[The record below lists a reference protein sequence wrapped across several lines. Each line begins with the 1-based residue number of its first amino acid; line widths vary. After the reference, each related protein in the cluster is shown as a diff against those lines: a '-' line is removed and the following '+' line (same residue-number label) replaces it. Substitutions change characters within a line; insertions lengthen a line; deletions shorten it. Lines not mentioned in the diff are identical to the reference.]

1 MMLEEYGKRAKAAA
15 RALACATTEE
25 KNDALLKIAA
35 AIEENAPAI
44 LTANADDLTNGR
56 ASGLSDA
63 LLDRLA
69 LNEARIV
76 GIADSLRQ
84 VAQLPDPV
92 GRVLEETTRP
102 NGLRLRKIAVPIG
115 VIAVI
120 YEARPNVTADSAGL
134 CLKSGN
140 AVLLRGGK
148 EAIRSNI
155 ALAQVMRAALESTAI
170 PSDAIQLVT
179 DTTHESAQALMHLN
193 GYVDVL
199 IPRGSKRLIQAV
211 VQQATVPVI
220 ETGAGVCHVYVDKAA
235 RVEMAAEIIEN
246 AKTSRPSVCNAAECM
261 LIHRDIAAKALP
273 VIAERL
279 RGKHTVIRGDARV
292 QAILSGACEAA
303 TQDDWG
309 REYGN
314 YIIAARVV
322 DSIDEAIDYIY
333 QYSTGHSECIV
344 TDDADAAAEFMRR
357 VDAAAV
363 YHNASTRFT
372 DGGEFGLGAEI
383 GISTQKLHARGPLG
397 LRELTS
403 MKYEIFG
410 SGQIR

>member
-69 LNEARIV
+69 LNEARIA

-148 EAIRSNI
+148 EAIHSNI
-155 ALAQVMRAALESTAI
+155 ALAQVMRAALERTAI
-170 PSDAIQLVT
+170 PADAIQLVT

-309 REYGN
+309 REYGD

>member
-1 MMLEEYGKRAKAAA
+1 MMLEEYGKRARAAA
-15 RALACATTEE
+15 RALACAATEE
-25 KNDALLKIAA
+25 KNDALKKIAA
-35 AIEENAPAI
+35 AIEQNCAAILAENA
-44 LTANADDLTNGR
+44 LDLENGR
-56 ASGLSDA
+56 ANGLSDA

-69 LNEARIV
+69 LNEGRIAA
-76 GIADSLRQ
+76 IADSLRQ
-84 VAQLPDPV
+84 VAELPDPV
-92 GRVLEETTRP
+92 GRVLEETVRP

-155 ALAQVMRAALESTAI
+155 ALAQTMRAALEGTAI
-170 PSDAIQLVT
+170 PADAIQLVT
-179 DTTHESAQALMHLN
+179 DTTHASAQALMHLN

-220 ETGAGVCHVYVDKAA
+220 ETGAGVCHVYVDKSAN
-235 RVEMAAEIIEN
+235 VQMAADIIEN
-246 AKTSRPSVCNAAECM
+246 AKTTRPSVCNAAECM
-261 LIHRDIAAKALP
+261 LIHRDIAAAALP

-279 RGKHTVIRGDARV
+279 QKKHTVIRGDARV
-292 QAILSGACEAA
+292 QAILKNACEAA

-309 REYGN
+309 REYGD

-322 DSIDEAIDYIY
+322 DSLDEAVDYIY

-344 TDDADAAAEFMRR
+344 TDDAAAAAEFMRR

>member
-1 MMLEEYGKRAKAAA
+1 MMLEEYGKRARAAA
-15 RALACATTEE
+15 RALACAATEE
-25 KNDALLKIAA
+25 KNDALKKIAA
-35 AIEENAPAI
+35 AIEQNSAAILAENA
-44 LTANADDLTNGR
+44 LDLENGR
-56 ASGLSDA
+56 ANGLSDA

-69 LNEARIV
+69 LNEGRIA

-84 VAQLPDPV
+84 VAELPDPV
-92 GRVLEETTRP
+92 GRVLEETVRP

-155 ALAQVMRAALESTAI
+155 ALAQTMRAALEGTAI
-170 PSDAIQLVT
+170 PADAIQLVT
-179 DTTHESAQALMHLN
+179 DTTHASAQALMHLN

-220 ETGAGVCHVYVDKAA
+220 ETGAGVCHVYVDKSAN
-235 RVEMAAEIIEN
+235 VQMAADIIEN
-246 AKTSRPSVCNAAECM
+246 AKTTRPSVCNAAECM
-261 LIHRDIAAKALP
+261 LIHRDIAAAALP

-279 RGKHTVIRGDARV
+279 QKKHTVIRGDARV
-292 QAILSGACEAA
+292 QAILKNACEAA

-309 REYGN
+309 KEYGD

-322 DSIDEAIDYIY
+322 DSLDEAVDYIY

-344 TDDADAAAEFMRR
+344 TDDAAAAAEFMRR

>member
-35 AIEENAPAI
+35 AIEDNAPAI

-410 SGQIR
+410 SGQVR

>member
-1 MMLEEYGKRAKAAA
+1 MMLEEYGKRARAAA
-15 RALACATTEE
+15 RVLACAATEE
-25 KNDALLKIAA
+25 KNDALRKIAA
-35 AIEENAPAI
+35 AIEQNCAAI
-44 LTANADDLTNGR
+44 LTENAVDLENGR
-56 ASGLSDA
+56 ANGLSDA

-69 LNEARIV
+69 LNEGRIAA
-76 GIADSLRQ
+76 IADSLRQ
-84 VAQLPDPV
+84 VAELPDPV
-92 GRVLEETTRP
+92 GRVLEETVRP

-155 ALAQVMRAALESTAI
+155 ALAQTMRAALEGTAI
-170 PSDAIQLVT
+170 PADAIQLVT
-179 DTTHESAQALMHLN
+179 DTTHASAQALMHLN

-220 ETGAGVCHVYVDKAA
+220 ETGAGVCHVYVDKSAN
-235 RVEMAAEIIEN
+235 VQMAADIIEN
-246 AKTSRPSVCNAAECM
+246 AKTTRPSVCNAAECM
-261 LIHRDIAAKALP
+261 LLHRDIAAAALP

-279 RGKHTVIRGDARV
+279 QKKHTVIRGDARV
-292 QAILSGACEAA
+292 QAILKNACEAA

-309 REYGN
+309 REYGD

-322 DSIDEAIDYIY
+322 DSLDEAVDYIY

-344 TDDADAAAEFMRR
+344 TDDAAAAAEFMRR

-397 LRELTS
+397 LQELTS

>member
-25 KNDALLKIAA
+25 KNDALIKIAA
-35 AIEENAPAI
+35 AIEENAPTI

-69 LNEARIV
+69 LNEARIA

-155 ALAQVMRAALESTAI
+155 ALAQVMRAALERTAI
-170 PSDAIQLVT
+170 PADAIQLVT

-410 SGQIR
+410 SGQVR

>member
-1 MMLEEYGKRAKAAA
+1 MMLEEYGKRARAAA
-15 RALACATTEE
+15 RALACAATEE
-25 KNDALLKIAA
+25 KNDALKKIAA
-35 AIEENAPAI
+35 AIEQNSATILAENAV
-44 LTANADDLTNGR
+44 DLENGR
-56 ASGLSDA
+56 ANGLSDA

-69 LNEARIV
+69 LSDARIAA
-76 GIADSLRQ
+76 IADSLRQ
-84 VAQLPDPV
+84 VAELPDPV
-92 GRVLEETTRP
+92 GRVLEETVRP

-155 ALAQVMRAALESTAI
+155 ALAQTMRAALEGTAI
-170 PSDAIQLVT
+170 PADAIQLVT
-179 DTTHESAQALMHLN
+179 DTTHASARALMHLN

-220 ETGAGVCHVYVDKAA
+220 ETGAGVCHVYVDKSAN
-235 RVEMAAEIIEN
+235 VQMAADIIEN
-246 AKTSRPSVCNAAECM
+246 AKTTRPSVCNAAECM
-261 LIHRDIAAKALP
+261 LIHRDIAAAALP

-279 RGKHTVIRGDARV
+279 QKKHTVIRGDARV
-292 QAILSGACEAA
+292 QAILKNACEAA

-309 REYGN
+309 REYGD

-322 DSIDEAIDYIY
+322 DSLDEAVDYIY

-344 TDDADAAAEFMRR
+344 TDDAAAAAEFMRR

>member
-69 LNEARIV
+69 LNEARIA

-170 PSDAIQLVT
+170 PADAIQLVT

-279 RGKHTVIRGDARV
+279 RGKHTVIRGDERV

-309 REYGN
+309 REYGD

-344 TDDADAAAEFMRR
+344 TDDADAAAAFMRR

-410 SGQIR
+410 SGQVR

>member
-1 MMLEEYGKRAKAAA
+1 MMLEEYGKRARAAA
-15 RALACATTEE
+15 RALACAATEE
-25 KNDALLKIAA
+25 KNDALKKIAA
-35 AIEENAPAI
+35 AIEQNCAAILAENA
-44 LTANADDLTNGR
+44 LDLENGR
-56 ASGLSDA
+56 ANGLSDA

-69 LNEARIV
+69 LNEERIAA
-76 GIADSLRQ
+76 IADSLRQ
-84 VAQLPDPV
+84 VAELPDPV
-92 GRVLEETTRP
+92 GRVLEETVRP

-155 ALAQVMRAALESTAI
+155 ALAQTMRAALEGTAI
-170 PSDAIQLVT
+170 PVDAIQLVT
-179 DTTHESAQALMHLN
+179 DTTHASAQALMHLN

-220 ETGAGVCHVYVDKAA
+220 ETGAGVCHVYVDKSAN
-235 RVEMAAEIIEN
+235 VQMAADIIEN
-246 AKTSRPSVCNAAECM
+246 AKTTRPSVCNAAECM
-261 LIHRDIAAKALP
+261 LLHRDIAAAALP

-279 RGKHTVIRGDARV
+279 QKKHTVIRGDARV
-292 QAILSGACEAA
+292 QAILKNACEAA

-309 REYGN
+309 REYGD

-322 DSIDEAIDYIY
+322 DSLDEAVDYIY

-344 TDDADAAAEFMRR
+344 TDDAAAAAEFMRR

>member
-69 LNEARIV
+69 LNEARIA

-170 PSDAIQLVT
+170 PADAIQLVT

-261 LIHRDIAAKALP
+261 LIHRDIAEKALP

-309 REYGN
+309 REYGD

-410 SGQIR
+410 SGQVR

>member
-1 MMLEEYGKRAKAAA
+1 MLEEYGKRAKAAA
-15 RALACATTEE
+15 RALACAATEE
-25 KNDALLKIAA
+25 KNDALKKIAA
-35 AIEENAPAI
+35 AIKQNSAAILAENA
-44 LTANADDLTNGR
+44 LDLENGR
-56 ASGLSDA
+56 ANGLSDA

-69 LNEARIV
+69 LNEERIAA
-76 GIADSLRQ
+76 IADSLRQ
-84 VAQLPDPV
+84 VAELPDPV
-92 GRVLEETTRP
+92 GRVLEETVRP

-155 ALAQVMRAALESTAI
+155 ALAQTMRAALEGTAI
-170 PSDAIQLVT
+170 PADAIQLVT
-179 DTTHESAQALMHLN
+179 DTTHASAQALMHLN

-220 ETGAGVCHVYVDKAA
+220 ETGAGVCHVYVDKSAN
-235 RVEMAAEIIEN
+235 VQMAADIIEN
-246 AKTSRPSVCNAAECM
+246 AKTTRPSVCNAAECM
-261 LIHRDIAAKALP
+261 LIHRDIAAAALP

-279 RGKHTVIRGDARV
+279 QKKHTVIRGDARV
-292 QAILSGACEAA
+292 QAILQNTCEAA

-309 REYGN
+309 KEYGD

-322 DSIDEAIDYIY
+322 DSLDEAVDYIY

-344 TDDADAAAEFMRR
+344 TDDAAAAEEFMRR

>member
-1 MMLEEYGKRAKAAA
+1 MMLEEYGKRARAAA
-15 RALACATTEE
+15 RALACAATEE
-25 KNDALLKIAA
+25 KNDALKKIAA
-35 AIEENAPAI
+35 AIEQNSAAILAENAV
-44 LTANADDLTNGR
+44 DLENGR
-56 ASGLSDA
+56 ANGLSDA

-69 LNEARIV
+69 LNEERIAA
-76 GIADSLRQ
+76 IADSLRQ
-84 VAQLPDPV
+84 VAELPDPV
-92 GRVLEETTRP
+92 GRVLEETVRP

-155 ALAQVMRAALESTAI
+155 ALAQTMRAALEGTAI
-170 PSDAIQLVT
+170 PADAIQLVT
-179 DTTHESAQALMHLN
+179 DTTHASAHALMHLN

-220 ETGAGVCHVYVDKAA
+220 ETGAGVCHVYVDKSAN
-235 RVEMAAEIIEN
+235 VQMAADIIEN
-246 AKTSRPSVCNAAECM
+246 AKTTRPSVCNAAECM
-261 LIHRDIAAKALP
+261 LLHRDIAAAALP

-279 RGKHTVIRGDARV
+279 QKKHTVIRGDARV
-292 QAILSGACEAA
+292 QAILKNACEAA

-309 REYGN
+309 REYGD
-314 YIIAARVV
+314 YIIAACVV
-322 DSIDEAIDYIY
+322 DSLDEAVDYIY

-344 TDDADAAAEFMRR
+344 TDDAAAAEEFMRR

>member
-25 KNDALLKIAA
+25 KNDALRKIAA
-35 AIEENAPAI
+35 AIEQNSAAILAENA
-44 LTANADDLTNGR
+44 LDLENGR
-56 ASGLSDA
+56 ANGLSDA

-69 LNEARIV
+69 LNEGRIAA
-76 GIADSLRQ
+76 IADSLRQ
-84 VAQLPDPV
+84 VAELPDPV
-92 GRVLEETTRP
+92 GRVLEETVRP

-155 ALAQVMRAALESTAI
+155 ALAQTMRAALEGTAI
-170 PSDAIQLVT
+170 PADAIQLVT
-179 DTTHESAQALMHLN
+179 DTTHASAQALMHLN

-220 ETGAGVCHVYVDKAA
+220 ETGAGVCHVYVDKSAN
-235 RVEMAAEIIEN
+235 VQMAADIIEN
-246 AKTSRPSVCNAAECM
+246 AKTTRPSVCNAAECM
-261 LIHRDIAAKALP
+261 LLHRDIAAAALP

-279 RGKHTVIRGDARV
+279 QKKHTVIRGDARV
-292 QAILSGACEAA
+292 QAILKNACEAA

-309 REYGN
+309 REYGD

-322 DSIDEAIDYIY
+322 DSLDEAVDYIY

-344 TDDADAAAEFMRR
+344 TDDAAAAAEFMRR

>member
-25 KNDALLKIAA
+25 KNDALIKIAA

-44 LTANADDLTNGR
+44 LTANTDDLTNGR

-69 LNEARIV
+69 LNEARIA

-170 PSDAIQLVT
+170 PADAIQLVT

-279 RGKHTVIRGDARV
+279 RGKHTVIRGDAHV
-292 QAILSGACEAA
+292 QAILNGACEAA

-309 REYGN
+309 REYGD

-410 SGQIR
+410 SGQVR

>member
-69 LNEARIV
+69 LNEARIA

-155 ALAQVMRAALESTAI
+155 ALAQVMRAALEQSAI
-170 PSDAIQLVT
+170 PADAIQLVT
-179 DTTHESAQALMHLN
+179 DTTHGSAQALMHLN

-292 QAILSGACEAA
+292 QEILNGACEAA

-309 REYGN
+309 REYGD

-344 TDDADAAAEFMRR
+344 TDDTDAAAEFMRR

>member
-1 MMLEEYGKRAKAAA
+1 MMLEEYGKRARAAA
-15 RALACATTEE
+15 RALACAATEE
-25 KNDALLKIAA
+25 KNDALKKIAA
-35 AIEENAPAI
+35 AIEQNSAAILAENAV
-44 LTANADDLTNGR
+44 DLENGR
-56 ASGLSDA
+56 ANGLSDA

-69 LNEARIV
+69 LSDARIAA
-76 GIADSLRQ
+76 IADSLRQ
-84 VAQLPDPV
+84 VAELPDPV
-92 GRVLEETTRP
+92 GRVLEETVRP

-120 YEARPNVTADSAGL
+120 YEARPNVTVDSAGL

-155 ALAQVMRAALESTAI
+155 ALAQTMRAALEGTAI
-170 PSDAIQLVT
+170 PADAIQLVT
-179 DTTHESAQALMHLN
+179 DTTHASAQALMHLN

-220 ETGAGVCHVYVDKAA
+220 ETGAGVCHVYVDKSAN
-235 RVEMAAEIIEN
+235 VQMAADIIEN
-246 AKTSRPSVCNAAECM
+246 AKTTRPSVCNAAECM
-261 LIHRDIAAKALP
+261 LLHRDIAAAALP

-279 RGKHTVIRGDARV
+279 QKKHTVIRGDARV
-292 QAILSGACEAA
+292 QAILKNACEAA

-309 REYGN
+309 REYGD

-322 DSIDEAIDYIY
+322 DSLDEAVDYIY

-344 TDDADAAAEFMRR
+344 TDDAAAAEEFMRR

>member
-69 LNEARIV
+69 LNEARIA

-148 EAIRSNI
+148 EAIHSNI
-155 ALAQVMRAALESTAI
+155 ALAQVMRAALERTAI
-170 PSDAIQLVT
+170 PADAIQLVT

-261 LIHRDIAAKALP
+261 LVHRDIAAKALP

-309 REYGN
+309 REYGD

>member
-25 KNDALLKIAA
+25 KNGALLKIAA

-69 LNEARIV
+69 LNEARIA

-84 VAQLPDPV
+84 VTQLPDPV

-155 ALAQVMRAALESTAI
+155 ALARVMRAALEQSAI
-170 PSDAIQLVT
+170 PADAIQLVT

-261 LIHRDIAAKALP
+261 LIHRDIAARALP

-292 QAILSGACEAA
+292 QKILNGACEAA

-309 REYGN
+309 REYGD

-344 TDDADAAAEFMRR
+344 TDDTDAAAEFMRR

-410 SGQIR
+410 NGQIR

>member
-1 MMLEEYGKRAKAAA
+1 MMLEEYGKQARAAA
-15 RALACATTEE
+15 RALACAATEE
-25 KNDALLKIAA
+25 KNDALKKIAA
-35 AIEENAPAI
+35 AIEQNSAAI
-44 LTANADDLTNGR
+44 LTENAVDLENGR
-56 ASGLSDA
+56 ANGLSDA

-69 LNEARIV
+69 LSDARIAA
-76 GIADSLRQ
+76 IADSLRQ
-84 VAQLPDPV
+84 VAELPDPV
-92 GRVLEETTRP
+92 GRVLEETVRP

-155 ALAQVMRAALESTAI
+155 ALAQTMRAALEGTAV
-170 PSDAIQLVT
+170 PADAIQLVT
-179 DTTHESAQALMHLN
+179 DTTHASAQALMHLN

-220 ETGAGVCHVYVDKAA
+220 ETGAGVCHVYVDKSAN
-235 RVEMAAEIIEN
+235 VQMAADIIEN
-246 AKTSRPSVCNAAECM
+246 AKTTRPSVCNAAECM
-261 LIHRDIAAKALP
+261 LLHRDIAAAALP

-279 RGKHTVIRGDARV
+279 QKKHTVIRGDARV
-292 QAILSGACEAA
+292 QAILKNACEAA

-309 REYGN
+309 REYGD

-322 DSIDEAIDYIY
+322 DSLDEAVDYIY

-344 TDDADAAAEFMRR
+344 TDDAAAAAEFMRR